1 MTTNRMMLFFA
12 AVVSIA
18 VLTQACSEKNDTTDN
33 VDPQANTEPETP
45 DKSPNKPPAN
55 KSTTTIKSAMLSIGA
70 KCDAPKRG
78 QRGCTWQGVSYTMTE
93 TTDWK
98 RQNTRFRAGCDSGQI
113 SADYTVVS
121 DGLSWIVRAASGAD
135 ETARLYA
142 ALSKQSGLNPPPRL
156 VRFCD
161 L

>member
-1 MTTNRMMLFFA
+1 MTTNRMILFFA

-18 VLTQACSEKNDTTDN
+18 VLTQACSEQNDTIDN
-33 VDPQANTEPETP
+33 VDLQANTEPETP
-45 DKSPNKPPAN
+45 EKSPNKPPAN
-55 KSTTTIKSAMLSIGA
+55 KSTTSIKDAMLSIGA

-78 QRGCTWQGVSYTMTE
+78 QRDCTWQGVSYTMTE
-93 TTDWK
+93 TADWK
-98 RQNTRFRAGCDSGQI
+98 RQNRRFRAGCESGQI
-113 SADYTVVS
+113 NADYTVVS
-121 DGLSWIVRAASGAD
+121 DGLSWIAKTAGGAD

-142 ALSKQSGLNPPPRL
+142 ALSKQSGLDPAPRL